1 MLSIFFVPV
10 AQQFAALYCR
20 GVFVLKQLL
29 KSKLV
34 MEWKKFR
41 NEPHV
46 QCQTVEKA
54 FILIAVL
61 GIDQNQ
67 PILLVSVTFLLAF

>member
-10 AQQFAALYCR
+10 AQQFAALYCQ

-34 MEWKKFR
+34 MEWRKFR
-41 NEPHV
+41 NGSHI

-67 PILLVSVTFLLAF
+67 PILLISVVFLVAF